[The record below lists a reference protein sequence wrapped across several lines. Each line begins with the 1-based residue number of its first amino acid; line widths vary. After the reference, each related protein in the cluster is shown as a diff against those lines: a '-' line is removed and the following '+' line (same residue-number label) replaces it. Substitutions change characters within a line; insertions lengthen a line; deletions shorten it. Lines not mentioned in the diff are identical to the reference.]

1 MRFQTIFFRVNQKKE
16 ESKCSQPGRP
26 DVHVDLCSSFY
37 PTFLRHF
44 SVEVH
49 KSSNNLVVTN
59 FLEVFQLKW
68 PFVTIWLVVVEK
80 YPRIRNFKSF
90 SNWVW
95 LLYKYSIWVCLP
107 FAFLK
112 GNLKLIFCALGFFKP
127 IPEICG
133 FFCNCLV
140 FVHCGRS
147 CKQPNAPPPI
157 WLRLVALPSYGQQ
170 NMAGAWYA
178 GTNPKKFRKKSKKVQ
193 EEIQKSFRRSPK
205 LIQEQI

>member
-1 MRFQTIFFRVNQKKE
+1 MNQTAQSKPE
-16 ESKCSQPGRP
+16 ESKCSQPGGP

-59 FLEVFQLKW
+59 FLEVFQLEW
-68 PFVTIWLVVVEK
+68 PFVTIWLVVVVK
-80 YPRIRNFKSF
+80 YSLIRNFKSF

-147 CKQPNAPPPI
+147 CKQPNAPLQFGWGWLLCPVMANRI
-157 WLRLVALPSYGQQ
+157 WQAPD
-170 NMAGAWYA
+170 M
-178 GTNPKKFRKKSKKVQ
+178 Q
-193 EEIQKSFRRSPK
+193 EQIQKSSERSPK